1 MIEDVYEELK
11 KANDKYGRYKKFE
24 FHLHTPAS
32 HDYRLFKDKLY
43 KELSEEEVIKSGKKR
58 YLITDKIVEDL
69 KVRYEGNEEALNIY
83 ENFKELISYYLIARK
98 LYNEKVEAV
107 IVCDHN
113 TVDGFYKMESAS
125 TVCFTYLKEE
135 NKEIDYLFVLFGV
148 EISCAEENHLVC
160 IQDKKY
166 VGKVKEYLAGEI
178 ISEAEGSYRDS
189 VTLIKEF
196 SKKFNSICYLAHHDN
211 IDREIG
217 SGAFKKA
224 LYSNNNMKLMGVAS
238 KSGVEKVKRR
248 ISNHNKNCDF
258 TYILDGDSHEL
269 ETIGKRPTW
278 IKIRTANY
286 NSFSKAIENRKVS
299 IRIDEPKKL
308 SRYIKGIYIEYGKDN
323 FLVGDKLS
331 RKNFMIKFSPELN
344 CIIGGRGVGKSTIL
358 NSIDTI
364 LSREID
370 SVDELEFIS
379 KHSFIDI
386 LFEVDGKEYMV
397 RFVPRIKDK
406 DRYYYLDDEDRIENC
421 TIKDGKIKLHKE
433 WRIGYKIEDGKL
445 KKIDDNKLI
454 SVMDK
459 VFRRG
464 YNVNRLVQMVEQD
477 KISLFINEV
486 LSCGISFKY
495 IEDFEKRLLE
505 TQPRSYTK
513 FLKDNL
519 DEVILEVSRIQE
531 KATEYIDGFNKY
543 QENIIKIIQL
553 NKAKHSNFYL
563 KDLKYGSGRG
573 FFENTNL
580 SNVQVFRFICDIS
593 DKIGFPKFLN
603 YLLKNEYNKIDEIYD
618 IYSYVDYN
626 AININ
631 VVGDK
636 VDIKKKTKK
645 DIFSIIKKE
654 LLKNKHILSNCI
666 LTSFRLHNDYGLEF
680 NINNRERVTN
690 DKPVLMK
697 SIKILS
703 LGQKVVALLTF
714 VFEFGKYS
722 GDNSVLIIDQPEDNL
737 DNQYIYKNLVR
748 SLKNLKNERQIIIVT
763 HNSTIVTNADA
774 EQVLVMESD
783 NKKAWMVKCGY
794 PEDKTIIN
802 YILNNLEGGVD
813 AFKHKKKIYSM
824 YLNK

>member
-1 MIEDVYEELK
+1 M
-11 KANDKYGRYKKFE
+11 
-24 FHLHTPAS
+24 
-32 HDYRLFKDKLY
+32 
-43 KELSEEEVIKSGKKR
+43 
-58 YLITDKIVEDL
+58 
-69 KVRYEGNEEALNIY
+69 
-83 ENFKELISYYLIARK
+83 
-98 LYNEKVEAV
+98 
-107 IVCDHN
+107 
-113 TVDGFYKMESAS
+113 
-125 TVCFTYLKEE
+125 
-135 NKEIDYLFVLFGV
+135 
-148 EISCAEENHLVC
+148 
-160 IQDKKY
+160 
-166 VGKVKEYLAGEI
+166 
-178 ISEAEGSYRDS
+178 
-189 VTLIKEF
+189 
-196 SKKFNSICYLAHHDN
+196 
-211 IDREIG
+211 
-217 SGAFKKA
+217 
-224 LYSNNNMKLMGVAS
+224 
-238 KSGVEKVKRR
+238 
-248 ISNHNKNCDF
+248 
-258 TYILDGDSHEL
+258 
-269 ETIGKRPTW
+269 
-278 IKIRTANY
+278 
-286 NSFSKAIENRKVS
+286 
-299 IRIDEPKKL
+299 
-308 SRYIKGIYIEYGKDN
+308 
-323 FLVGDKLS
+323 
-331 RKNFMIKFSPELN
+331 
-344 CIIGGRGVGKSTIL
+344 
-358 NSIDTI
+358 
-364 LSREID
+364 
-370 SVDELEFIS
+370 
-379 KHSFIDI
+379 
-386 LFEVDGKEYMV
+386 
-397 RFVPRIKDK
+397 
-406 DRYYYLDDEDRIENC
+406 
-421 TIKDGKIKLHKE
+421 
-433 WRIGYKIEDGKL
+433 
-445 KKIDDNKLI
+445 
-454 SVMDK
+454 
-459 VFRRG
+459 
-464 YNVNRLVQMVEQD
+464 
-477 KISLFINEV
+477 
-486 LSCGISFKY
+486 
-495 IEDFEKRLLE
+495 
-505 TQPRSYTK
+505 
-513 FLKDNL
+513 
-519 DEVILEVSRIQE
+519 
-531 KATEYIDGFNKY
+531 
-543 QENIIKIIQL
+543 

-603 YLLKNEYNKIDEIYD
+603 YLLKNECNKIDEICD

-626 AININ
+626 DININ

>member
-1 MIEDVYEELK
+1 
-11 KANDKYGRYKKFE
+11 
-24 FHLHTPAS
+24 
-32 HDYRLFKDKLY
+32 
-43 KELSEEEVIKSGKKR
+43 
-58 YLITDKIVEDL
+58 
-69 KVRYEGNEEALNIY
+69 
-83 ENFKELISYYLIARK
+83 
-98 LYNEKVEAV
+98 
-107 IVCDHN
+107 
-113 TVDGFYKMESAS
+113 
-125 TVCFTYLKEE
+125 
-135 NKEIDYLFVLFGV
+135 
-148 EISCAEENHLVC
+148 
-160 IQDKKY
+160 
-166 VGKVKEYLAGEI
+166 
-178 ISEAEGSYRDS
+178 
-189 VTLIKEF
+189 
-196 SKKFNSICYLAHHDN
+196 
-211 IDREIG
+211 
-217 SGAFKKA
+217 
-224 LYSNNNMKLMGVAS
+224 
-238 KSGVEKVKRR
+238 
-248 ISNHNKNCDF
+248 
-258 TYILDGDSHEL
+258 
-269 ETIGKRPTW
+269 
-278 IKIRTANY
+278 
-286 NSFSKAIENRKVS
+286 
-299 IRIDEPKKL
+299 
-308 SRYIKGIYIEYGKDN
+308 
-323 FLVGDKLS
+323 
-331 RKNFMIKFSPELN
+331 MIKFSPELN

-486 LSCGISFKY
+486 LSYGISFKY